1 VNENTLKACMLLL
14 MAVTIGTLGALVAT
28 GHDSY
33 ITNGLLALSGAVG
46 GLGVW
51 ERLKK

>member
-1 VNENTLKACMLLL
+1 MNEYSLKACMLGLI
-14 MAVTIGTLGALVAT
+14 AVVVISLSVLVAT
-28 GHDSY
+28 GHNSGVTD
-33 ITNGLLALSGAVG
+33 GLLAITGAAG

>member
-1 VNENTLKACMLLL
+1 MNETALKSCMIALL
-14 MAVTIGTLGALVAT
+14 AVVVICLSVLTAT
-28 GHDSY
+28 GHDSGVKD
-33 ITNGLLALSGAVG
+33 GLLAITGAVG